1 MSNSKLWKKVVNEK
15 TTTDNNW
22 YILRQEMEDFLVSE
36 MGLTQEQVNEI
47 YRVEFALKKEL
58 GLIKSKED
66 EV

>member
-1 MSNSKLWKKVVNEK
+1 MSNSKLWKKVLDKKNKE
-15 TTTDNNW
+15 DNGW
-22 YILRQEMEDFLVSE
+22 YVLRQEMEDFLVSE
-36 MGLTQEQVNEI
+36 MNLTPEDVNEI